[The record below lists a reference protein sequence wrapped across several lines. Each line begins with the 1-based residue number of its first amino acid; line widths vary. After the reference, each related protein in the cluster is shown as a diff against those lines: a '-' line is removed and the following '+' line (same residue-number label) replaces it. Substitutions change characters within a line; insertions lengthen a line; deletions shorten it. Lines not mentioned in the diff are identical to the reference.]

1 MQLNY
6 SYLCGMR
13 EWTEN
18 QFQHSLTYRH
28 TASYLHHT
36 ILHIRLQSP
45 YSPQRR
51 ISLFRLAAF
60 CVLFLLLWLPYYPV
74 STAYG
79 RRLPCFRYPR
89 TSRYTCVCMLLLL
102 LPLLQR
108 DVDVYLYC
116 FFAVCAHTT
125 AAEHHFCIHR
135 AGTAEEEEEDGGR
148 NKEKDTT
155 AQSNILLFTA
165 LAHFFFASFPRGVRR
180 GEEEKE
186 TLVAVWHHTQDTLL
200 SHTKR
205 HKKNKKI

>member
-1 MQLNY
+1 
-6 SYLCGMR
+6 
-13 EWTEN
+13 
-18 QFQHSLTYRH
+18 
-28 TASYLHHT
+28 
-36 ILHIRLQSP
+36 
-45 YSPQRR
+45 
-51 ISLFRLAAF
+51 
-60 CVLFLLLWLPYYPV
+60 
-74 STAYG
+74 
-79 RRLPCFRYPR
+79 
-89 TSRYTCVCMLLLL
+89 MLLLL
-102 LPLLQR
+102 LLLQR

-135 AGTAEEEEEDGGR
+135 AGTVEEEEEDGGR

-165 LAHFFFASFPRGVRR
+165 LAHFLFLLLSHGVFE
-180 GEEEKE
+180 GGEEKE